1 MRPGIFAGESSLR
14 LYGSHGSRGEPRNI
28 LRPAS
33 TAGGLPEKQL
43 FSRISGCS
51 SKPRTCEDT
60 QCSHISRKS
69 MGAPGSEVTGAPGP
83 VRFPFRPPSQIENHD
98 LRRRFLCSYSQ
109 RHGETCSISEPISG
123 KATRADCSCL
133 RRLHRLSYHP
143 SMTYHPSR
151 WAIPTPPHFG
161 SPLAL
166 TLAFVTAFVS
176 CNRPGGRCGKA
187 PGPVNQK
194 IEPINVNGR
203 FGDDL

>member
-83 VRFPFRPPSQIENHD
+83 VRFPFRPSSQIEIMT
-98 LRRRFLCSYSQ
+98 LRRTFLCSYSQ
-109 RHGETCSISEPISG
+109 RQGEACSISEPISG
-123 KATRADCSCL
+123 KATRANRSRL
-133 RRLHRLSYHP
+133 RRFHPLRYFLSIAYNRVFNP
-143 SMTYHPSR
+143 
-151 WAIPTPPHFG
+151 A
-161 SPLAL
+161 PLWQPACINTCIRNCICQL
-166 TLAFVTAFVS
+166 QPA
-176 CNRPGGRCGKA
+176 GG
-187 PGPVNQK
+187 
-194 IEPINVNGR
+194 
-203 FGDDL
+203 